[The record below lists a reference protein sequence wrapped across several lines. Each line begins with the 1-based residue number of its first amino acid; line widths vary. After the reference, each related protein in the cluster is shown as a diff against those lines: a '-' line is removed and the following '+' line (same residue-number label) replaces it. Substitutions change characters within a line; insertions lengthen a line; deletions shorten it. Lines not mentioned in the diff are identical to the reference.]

1 MNINTDCALRVIEAC
16 LVTSGVTIQRLV
28 TPLEGW

>member
-1 MNINTDCALRVIEAC
+1 MNIGTDCALPATEAC